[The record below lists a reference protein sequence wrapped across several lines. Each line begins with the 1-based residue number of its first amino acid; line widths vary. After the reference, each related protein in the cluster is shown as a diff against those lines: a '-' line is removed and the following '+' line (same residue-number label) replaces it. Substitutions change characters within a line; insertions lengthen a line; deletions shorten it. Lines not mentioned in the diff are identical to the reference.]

1 MFTSHSKPQLAQGE
15 FTMNKPLTMLSE
27 AAMPIIA
34 ALTNT
39 GLGEKVPRLI
49 KRKLLMISAF
59 ALFKNID
66 RPSDEIFKTVK
77 NLFKVKQDPFI
88 LVALRLKSYTWK
100 EIDLNGM
107 IVNNR
112 VIHMD
117 DIDYRTMSDEE
128 KMYLADA
135 VIERTPKW
143 LIYGSKELL
152 RHDISAV
159 INSIIKRDNTTTI
172 VGA

>member
-100 EIDLNGM
+100 EIGLNGM

-112 VIHMD
+112 VIYMD

>member
-100 EIDLNGM
+100 EIGLNGM

>member
-1 MFTSHSKPQLAQGE
+1 MLTLHSKPQISKGE

-27 AAMPIIA
+27 AAMPVIA
-34 ALTNT
+34 ALTRT
-39 GLGEKVPRLI
+39 GLGERVPRLI
-49 KRKLLMISAF
+49 KRKFLMISAF

-66 RPSDEIFKTVK
+66 TPSDEVFKTVK

-100 EIDLNGM
+100 EIGVNGM

-112 VIHMD
+112 VIYMD
-117 DIDYRTMSDEE
+117 DIDYRSMSEQE
-128 KMYLADA
+128 KMNLADA

-152 RHDISAV
+152 RHDLSAV
-159 INSIIKRDNTTTI
+159 LDSICRKDNTTTI

>member
-1 MFTSHSKPQLAQGE
+1 MPALHPNPQLTQGE

-27 AAMPIIA
+27 VAMPVIA
-34 ALTNT
+34 ALSKT

-66 RPSDEIFKTVK
+66 KPSDEVFKTVK

-100 EIDLNGM
+100 EIGTNGM

-112 VIHMD
+112 VVYMD

-128 KMYLADA
+128 KMCLADA

-152 RHDISAV
+152 RHDISSV
-159 INSIIKRDNTTTI
+159 INSISKRDYTSTLI
-172 VGA
+172 GA

>member
-1 MFTSHSKPQLAQGE
+1 
-15 FTMNKPLTMLSE
+15 MNKPLTMLSE
-27 AAMPIIA
+27 AAMPVIA
-34 ALTNT
+34 ALTRT
-39 GLGEKVPRLI
+39 GLGERVPRLI

-66 RPSDEIFKTVK
+66 TPSDEVFKTVK

-100 EIDLNGM
+100 EIDVNGM

-112 VIHMD
+112 VIYMD
-117 DIDYRTMSDEE
+117 DIDYRSMSEQE
-128 KMYLADA
+128 KMNLADA

-143 LIYGSKELL
+143 LIYGSK
-152 RHDISAV
+152 
-159 INSIIKRDNTTTI
+159 
-172 VGA
+172 

>member
-112 VIHMD
+112 VIYMD